1 MKKMMLLI
9 FFSALVVLFVPS
21 KGTKAKTMVDP
32 EYGYYWIHSMLDNGK
47 VIDVAGGG
55 FANGTNLQVWQQE
68 SYDGSKINTN
78 QIFYIK
84 PNSDG
89 TISFHNIKT
98 DAAIDSLEATTGKK
112 LIRKG
117 EKANVGL
124 WRRDNGSSN
133 QKYKLIDIKQDYVS
147 DSFTATIALGADTG
161 YVLNV
166 EASTR
171 FNICNG
177 TNVTLAPAD
186 GSDSQRFVFE
196 RLTPEEVEKSLSIAY
211 SERDAMCLEIVSNAW
226 KTIGLS
232 FDYKDIAAV
241 IENAGKGVKNYG
253 VDVNN
258 CCNFVHEMFGIVGIK
273 FNRPGNCG
281 NLIRSLLANTGT
293 TFYSIKDKP
302 ASNGKT
308 RWNYGSCKSEY
319 NWVYDPEYIPREGD
333 IAFFRWS
340 DAGYNSFSHV
350 GIVVDY
356 NEGGYRK
363 GHKDEIITIES
374 NTSGVYGSH
383 QLAFKIRERKAN
395 VIGYLSLHKR

>member
-1 MKKMMLLI
+1 MKKFMFFV
-9 FFSALVVLFVPS
+9 FFSILAVLFVPS
-21 KGTKAKTMVDP
+21 TGSKAKALVDP
-32 EYGYYWIHSMLDNGK
+32 EYGYYWIHSVLDNGK

-117 EKANVGL
+117 KKANVGL
-124 WRRDNGSSN
+124 WRRDDGSSN
-133 QKYKLIDIKQDYVS
+133 QKYKLIDIKPDYVS
-147 DSFTATIALGADTG
+147 DSFTATIALGTDTG

-166 EASTR
+166 EASTC
-171 FNICNG
+171 FSICNG
-177 TNVTLAPAD
+177 TNVTLAPAA

-211 SERDAMCLEIVSNAW
+211 SERDAMCREIMANAW

-232 FDYKDIAAV
+232 FDYKNVAAV
-241 IENAGKGVKNYG
+241 LDNEEKGVSNYG
-253 VDVNN
+253 LNKNN
-258 CCNFVHEMFGIVGIK
+258 CCNFVHKMLSFVGIN
-273 FNRPGNCG
+273 FSRPGNCG
-281 NLIRSLLANTGT
+281 NLIRSLLAITGT
-293 TFYSIKDKP
+293 TFYSVNDKP

-319 NWVYDPEYIPREGD
+319 NWVYDPGYIPKEGD
-333 IAFFRWS
+333 IVFFRWRS
-340 DAGYNSFSHV
+340 AGYDTFSHV
-350 GIVVDY
+350 GLVVDY
-356 NEGGYRK
+356 NEGGYRE

-383 QLAFKIRERKAN
+383 QLAFKIRERKPE